1 MDEIKRIHELRALI
15 EKYNYE
21 YYALDNPSV
30 SDAYYDEL
38 MKELIALENK
48 HPEIDKSTSP
58 TQRVGGVVLPYF
70 NKIVHKRPML
80 SLGNVFS
87 IDEIR
92 AFDKRVRQEVG
103 YEPEYVCELKI
114 DGLSISIEYVDGK
127 INYGATRGDGISGED
142 VTNNVKTIATLPLKV
157 DEKNTFE
164 VRGEVFMSKKTFA
177 KINLQKEKEGEE
189 GFANARNAAAGS
201 LRQLDSSIAAKR
213 NLEVFI
219 YYLVNAKD
227 FNINS
232 QYDSLKWLEKMGF
245 RVNPN
250 YRLCKNID
258 EVIEYVEEFSKVR
271 DDLPYDIDGLVIKV
285 NDFAMQDEL
294 GFTSKSPKW
303 AVAFKFPAVE
313 VTTKLK
319 DIIFTVGRT
328 GKITP
333 NAVLEPVFIAGS
345 TVQRATLHNEDY
357 VLDKDIR
364 IGDYV
369 VIRKAGDIIPEVV
382 RSLPE
387 KRRGNETKFEMIENC
402 PACNEPI
409 SRKDSQAAHF
419 CVNKY
424 CPAKKMEGIIH
435 FASRNAMN
443 IEGLGEKIVEQ
454 FYDLGILKS
463 IDDIYLLETKKDEII
478 NLEGFGEKSYQN
490 IIDSVNK
497 SKSNSLERLLF
508 GLGISGVGEKMAKV
522 LAKTF
527 KNIDALKEATYE
539 DLIDIPDV
547 GDITASEI
555 VTFFEDVVN
564 LELIIRLKE
573 LGVNMT
579 YLSSEEEFKETIF
592 NNKKVVVTGT
602 LTKFSR
608 NEIKSLLEGLNATVS
623 GSVSKNTDYVIVG
636 ESPGS
641 KYDKALKLGI
651 KIINEDELTRLLEGE
666 ESEN

>member
-285 NDFAMQDEL
+285 NDFAMQEEL

-313 VTTKLK
+313 ETTKLK

-424 CPAKKMEGIIH
+424 CPAKRMEGIIH